1 MMKFFSDKLLRW
13 IGGVFLILAIYF
25 LASAFYIPVKAMI
38 GQSFAGETNGKPGS
52 SVAPIYGIK

>member
-1 MMKFFSDKLLRW
+1 MKFFSDKLLRW
-13 IGGVFLILAIYF
+13 IGGLFLILAIYF

-52 SVAPIYGIK
+52 SVAPIL